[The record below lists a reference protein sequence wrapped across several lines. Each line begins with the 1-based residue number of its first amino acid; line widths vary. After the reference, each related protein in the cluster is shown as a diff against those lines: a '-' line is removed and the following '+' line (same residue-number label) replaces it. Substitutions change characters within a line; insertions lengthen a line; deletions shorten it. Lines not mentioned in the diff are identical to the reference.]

1 MTELQ
6 AEDRQRLEGR
16 ALNVGM
22 FGNLFMATAGIVAAY
37 LSHSQAILVDGLFS
51 LIGFTAALLGK
62 RVSRNAQRKPDK
74 FRPYGYAGDEA
85 IFTTFRSLSLL
96 GLVIFAI
103 ANALFSI
110 VGHFNG
116 EPQPELIFAPMVS
129 YFVIVGLTCL
139 LLWYYHERAWAKT
152 GKQSDV
158 LRLEKKAAAFDG
170 FITGAAAVGLLGVH
184 ILKDGVLAP
193 IAPIGDSVIVLLL
206 CTTVIAQ
213 YFRDFITGLGELAGV
228 TAGPQHIAASRR
240 AVRETL
246 REDGGSMIDLS
257 ISKLGRLYTVMVY
270 YDPLRP
276 VSAAHIDELTLKL
289 QSDVSALFET
299 AEVFVVVSQQGRVLE
314 TPDAG

>member
-6 AEDRQRLEGR
+6 AEERQRLEGR

-22 FGNLFMATAGIVAAY
+22 FGNLFMAIAGIVAAY

-51 LIGFTAALLGK
+51 LIGFSAALLGK

-96 GLVIFAI
+96 GLVTFAI

-129 YFVIVGLTCL
+129 YFVIVGLTCF
-139 LLWYYHERAWAKT
+139 LLWFFHARAWAKT
-152 GKQSDV
+152 GKQSDI

-213 YFRDFITGLGELAGV
+213 YFRDFIAGLGELAGV

-246 REDGGSMIDLS
+246 RADGGTMIDLS

-276 VSAAHIDELTLKL
+276 VSAAHVDELTLKL
-289 QSDVSALFET
+289 QSDISAMFDT